1 MTNEKAGLH
10 NEFVKFM
17 LKKSE
22 TKDRPPQA
30 NQILSPAKK
39 DPEVKP
45 QDFTIKDE
53 DVKQAE
59 EQLKRIK
66 NSIK

>member
-1 MTNEKAGLH
+1 MTNDKAGLH

-22 TKDRPPQA
+22 TKDKPPQA

-45 QDFTIKDE
+45 QDFTIKE
-53 DVKQAE
+53 DDLKTAE
-59 EQLKRIK
+59 EAVKRIK
-66 NSIK
+66 SNIR

>member
-17 LKKSE
+17 LKKSTAKE
-22 TKDRPPQA
+22 KPPQA

-45 QDFTIKDE
+45 QDFTIRE
-53 DVKQAE
+53 DDLKTAE
-59 EQLKRIK
+59 AHLKRIK